1 MHALIRLFTA
11 PSVFVCTLFCLTIIP
26 SSQAQLSKED
36 CEYMLKDA
44 QLNYDMGLLDDVLT
58 SDLINCL
65 ESSERNLLTKQ
76 DKIAAYRLYTE
87 SFLFMNEIDS
97 ANRQYK
103 KLLGY
108 NPLHMVTPND
118 KTASYDFIYLS
129 NTYRKKPIFSIYGK
143 VGVNY
148 SRQQVFQYY
157 SLDNT
162 NDLTKNYNPNR
173 ATIGMNGGI
182 GFEIP
187 IFEMN
192 KPFPLDIELVVE
204 ANLANRAY
212 AYSDSLYMNTSN
224 TDARFNNSDASLSL
238 DIGTPLLYGSTSFR
252 ESQMWIDAPIMI
264 KANWRGKKQKEKV
277 NNVIPYIYVGVDNSF
292 LLDANLVNVRRTTEN
307 ELSLDGGNQ
316 SQEKQRHRIFFI
328 NKKKITTDPAEDN
341 KRYSLRSFYNF
352 SAVAGAGIK
361 LRLERNYFFMDLRYN
376 HFFLNNVNRENRYSD
391 NELLYRFAYVDSD
404 FRMSNLAF
412 TLGFA
417 KSFYTPS
424 KKRKYN
430 NAILQKR
437 LDKMI
442 KRQKVQASNT
452 PDKELKDQMNRN
464 IRDLERTKESAL
476 NRVKSGLNNKKQELD
491 KARHILKGG
500 PDAPNVKITG
510 PSIKIN

>member
-11 PSVFVCTLFCLTIIP
+11 PSVFICTLFCLTITS

-36 CEYMLKDA
+36 CEYLLKDA

-65 ESSERNLLTKQ
+65 ESSEKKLLSKQ

-97 ANRQYK
+97 ANHQYE

-108 NPLHMVTPND
+108 NPLHRVTPND

-129 NTYRKKPIFSIYGK
+129 NTYRKKPIFSVYGK
-143 VGVNY
+143 MGVNY
-148 SRQQVFQYY
+148 SRLQVFQYY

-162 NDLTKNYNPNR
+162 NDLTKNYNTNR
-173 ATIGMNGGI
+173 PTIGINGGL

-187 IFEMN
+187 LFEMK

-212 AYSDSLYMNTSN
+212 SHRDSLYMNTTS
-224 TDARFNNSDASLSL
+224 TDARFDNSDSEISTALS
-238 DIGTPLLYGSTSFR
+238 DPLLYATTTFR
-252 ESQMWIDAPIMI
+252 ESQMWIDAPIML
-264 KANWRGKKQKEKV
+264 KANWRGKKQKETV

-292 LLDANLVNVRRTTEN
+292 LLDANLVKIRRTTEQ
-307 ELSLDGGNQ
+307 EVSLDGGNQ
-316 SQEKQRHRIFFI
+316 TQEKQKHRVFFLD
-328 NKKKITTDPAEDN
+328 KKGAAEQG
-341 KRYSLRSFYNF
+341 RSSLRSFYNF
-352 SAVAGAGIK
+352 SAVAGAGVK

-430 NAILQKR
+430 NVILQKR

-442 KRQKVQASNT
+442 KRRKVQASNT

-464 IRDLERTKESAL
+464 IRDLERVKESSL
-476 NRVKSGLNNKKQELD
+476 NRVKSGLNKNKQELD

-500 PDAPNVKITG
+500 PDVPKVKITG
-510 PSIKIN
+510 PSIQID